1 MHEPCV
7 MWYLRPFACLYDLLQ
22 FGFGHLK
29 GLDRS
34 SDVAGRE
41 SVVLARGVCEAPW
54 EDVEAEA
61 CDEDGAGTRAG

>member
-29 GLDRS
+29 GFDS
-34 SDVAGRE
+34 SSEVAGRE
-41 SVVLARGVCEAPW
+41 SVVLALGVCAAL
-54 EDVEAEA
+54 V
-61 CDEDGAGTRAG
+61 DEVGDAV